1 MDQPIEGERTV
12 GGTKSGVKN
21 TGWRA
26 WRLIAAMG
34 AVVTLAAIEALGCG
48 GGSNTSIF
56 PFAGLWVANSGG
68 PNVAHF
74 TGAELNL
81 SVSNVAPKTVLN
93 STLFISPQDLTFDK
107 TGNMWIV
114 DGGLGDG
121 RGTGAAVYEFAL
133 AQLKNLNSQPS
144 PSPAFIIVSTRAAPF
159 TFMFPQFA
167 VFDAGHNLWVSDSG
181 SSQILKFSASQLATP
196 TRVSITPA
204 ATLQGAAP
212 GVFNAPLG
220 MAFDKSGNLWIA
232 NNAATTNTIVEI
244 SAAVLAAASGPVN
257 PVIPATILKNLAAGP
272 LNIDNPWGML
282 FDSNGNLWF
291 TNEQLDVSK
300 CAGSVVEFSG
310 TLIAAGGVLSPP
322 PTVVLTQTAISGT
335 ESLCDPNGI
344 SMTSAVA
351 PAALGNISVAN
362 AGNNSVAE
370 YLANQITASGSPTPN
385 LFITG
390 GATTLRAPTGL
401 SYGPLS
407 LE

>member
-1 MDQPIEGERTV
+1 V

-34 AVVTLAAIEALGCG
+34 AVVTLAAIGAVGCG

-74 TGAELNL
+74 TGSELNL
-81 SVSNVAPKTVLN
+81 NTSNTAPKTVLN
-93 STLFISPQDLTFDK
+93 NALFISPQDVTFDN

-114 DGGLGDG
+114 DGGLNDG

-144 PSPAFIIVSTRAAPF
+144 PSPTFIIVSTTAAPF
-159 TFMFPQFA
+159 FMFPQFA

-212 GVFNAPLG
+212 GVFNGPLG
-220 MAFDKSGNLWIA
+220 MAFDKNGNLWIA
-232 NNAATTNTIVEI
+232 NNNTTGNTIIEI

-257 PVIPATILKNLAAGP
+257 PIVPATILKNPAVGP

-310 TLIAAGGVLSPP
+310 TLIAAGGVLSPT
-322 PTVVLTQTAISGT
+322 PTVTLTQTAISGT

-351 PAALGNISVAN
+351 PATVGNISVAN
-362 AGNNSVAE
+362 VGNNSVSEYAAE
-370 YLANQITASGSPTPN
+370 QITGSGSPTPN
-385 LFITG
+385 LFIIG
-390 GATTLRAPTGL
+390 AATTLRAPTGL